1 MGDLF
6 YAQYT
11 HDFLPSNKT
20 AWGKCTTSHLISNPQ
35 QAHLTR
41 LH

>member
-11 HDFLPSNKT
+11 HDFQPSNKT
-20 AWGKCTTSHLISNPQ
+20 AWGKCTSPSPQ
-35 QAHLTR
+35 TPR
-41 LH
+41 KPF